1 MAASCAMVL
10 VLGSEDDPDTR
21 HLAALARS
29 SHAKANVIGAV
40 TDIVPSWLA
49 GAGSVGLAESTVAPP
64 GLATQV
70 TEALSGL
77 GPLSV
82 TRRVVHTEV
91 TGRPADW

>member
-1 MAASCAMVL
+1 M
-10 VLGSEDDPDTR
+10 
-21 HLAALARS
+21 
-29 SHAKANVIGAV
+29 IGAV

-49 GAGSVGLAESTVAPP
+49 GAGSIGLAQSTVAPSALV
-64 GLATQV
+64 GQV

-82 TRRVVHTEV
+82 TQRVVHTEV

>member
-1 MAASCAMVL
+1 MVL
-10 VLGSEDDPDTR
+10 VLGCEDDPDTR
-21 HLAALARS
+21 YLAGLARS

-49 GAGSVGLAESTVAPP
+49 SAGSVGLAESTVAPP
-64 GLATQV
+64 GLAAEV

-91 TGRPADW
+91 TGRPTDW